1 MRQRR
6 SPRRGMALLAVLWVV
21 AAMALAATGI
31 VHMVRNE
38 IKAAGLQRQILVAG
52 ARADALILLALQNM
66 HASAKETG
74 GSPQKLTVKFEG
86 DEGNV
91 SVMPLNGLIDINSA
105 PLKLLA
111 EMYRQVG
118 ELNQQEAQTL
128 AQATLETR
136 KIKNSKGAQQNFDA
150 PEDLLQV
157 PGMTYNLYAKL
168 ADIVT
173 ADLRNGTGRVNPLA
187 APQGVL
193 QILTGGNI
201 ARAAA
206 LAAQRDAGVK
216 AMDTSFLDPELVDM
230 ASSSNLRLQ
239 TQVALP
245 SDGFLQ
251 KTWLIYRGVDPRSG
265 LPWRVLG
272 KQQTVSRGP
281 LAGD

>member
-1 MRQRR
+1 MRQLT

-31 VHMVRNE
+31 VQMVRNE
-38 IKAAGLQRQILVAG
+38 IKAAGLQRQMLVAG
-52 ARADALILLALQNM
+52 ARADALILLALQNI
-66 HASAKETG
+66 HASARESG
-74 GSPQKLTVKFEG
+74 GSQQKLTLTFEG
-86 DEGNV
+86 DGGTV

-105 PLKLLA
+105 SLKLLT
-111 EMYRQVG
+111 EMYRYAG

-128 AQATLETR
+128 AQSTLEIR
-136 KIKNSKGAQQNFDA
+136 KIKNSKGSQQNFDA

-230 ASSSNLRLQ
+230 ALSSNLRLQ

-245 SDGFLQ
+245 GDGFLQ
-251 KTWLIYRGVDPRSG
+251 KTWLIYWGVDPRSG

-272 KQQTVSRGP
+272 KQQTVSRVS
-281 LAGD
+281 LSGD

>member
-1 MRQRR
+1 
-6 SPRRGMALLAVLWVV
+6 
-21 AAMALAATGI
+21 
-31 VHMVRNE
+31 
-38 IKAAGLQRQILVAG
+38 
-52 ARADALILLALQNM
+52 M
-66 HASAKETG
+66 HASAKESG
-74 GSPQKLTVKFEG
+74 GSPQKLPVKFEG
-86 DEGNV
+86 DDGTV

-105 PLKLLA
+105 PLKLLV
-111 EMYRQVG
+111 EMYRYAG
-118 ELNQQEAQTL
+118 APNQQEAQTL

-136 KIKNSKGAQQNFDA
+136 KIKNSKGSQQNFDA

-157 PGMTYNLYAKL
+157 QGMTYNLYAKL
-168 ADIVT
+168 ADVVT
-173 ADLRNGTGRVNPLA
+173 ADLRMGTGRVNPLA

-193 QILTGGNI
+193 QILMGGNI

-251 KTWLIYRGVDPRSG
+251 KTWLIYWGVDPRSG

-272 KQQTVSRGP
+272 KQQTVSRAP

>member
-1 MRQRR
+1 MKHLK
-6 SPRRGMALLAVLWVV
+6 SPQGGMALLAVLWVV
-21 AAMALAATGI
+21 AAMALAVTGI
-31 VHMVRNE
+31 VQMVRNE
-38 IKAAGLQRQILVAG
+38 IRTAGLQRQILIAG
-52 ARADALILLALQNM
+52 ARADAFVLLALQNM
-66 HASAKETG
+66 QASAKQP
-74 GSPQKLTVKFEG
+74 GSNPQKLIVTFEG
-86 DEGNV
+86 EDSMV
-91 SVMPLNGLIDINSA
+91 SVMPLNGLIDINAA
-105 PLKLLA
+105 PVKLLA
-111 EMYRQVG
+111 ETYRYAGGLSQQDAQILAQVTHETRQV
-118 ELNQQEAQTL
+118 
-128 AQATLETR
+128 
-136 KIKNSKGAQQNFDA
+136 KNSKGARQNFDA

-157 PGMTYNLYAKL
+157 PGMTYNLYANL

-206 LAAQRDAGVK
+206 LAAQRNVDVK
-216 AMDTSFLDPELVDM
+216 AMDTSFLTPELVDM

-251 KTWLIYRGVDPRSG
+251 KTWLINWDVDPRSG

-272 KQQTVSRGP
+272 KQQTVSRTA
-281 LAGD
+281 LAGG